1 MTLGVRFTNHWEVR
15 LSQTPGASSSF
26 KYRYGAVSPIGV
38 SGEEVITKC
47 TGHLSQTLRALS
59 SFKHRYGPISPI
71 MGPGSSTKCGGD
83 ICRKHRGPY
92 THLNIDK
99 DPFPQLRVHHDV
111 YGATCPKHCGP
122 HIHLNIDIDLFPQL
136 GVRGGGHHEV
146 YGDICSKHWVP
157 FPHLNID
164 MDTLP
169 QLGVRGG
176 GHHENVRGH
185 VSQTPAQFNIL
196 R

>member
-1 MTLGVRFTNHWEVR
+1 M
-15 LSQTPGASSSF
+15 
-26 KYRYGAVSPIGV
+26 
-38 SGEEVITKC
+38 
-47 TGHLSQTLRALS
+47 
-59 SFKHRYGPISPI
+59 
-71 MGPGSSTKCGGD
+71 
-83 ICRKHRGPY
+83 
-92 THLNIDK
+92 
-99 DPFPQLRVHHDV
+99 RVHHDV

-185 VSQTPAQFNIL
+185 VSQTPAQFNIRRYGVQGGGHDEVHRDICPIHWRPYPDSNIDMDPIPHL
-196 R
+196 AIQATCVPNTGGLILT